1 MHTHLELVCAYQ
13 VDSMAG
19 KFAAGLPL
27 EERLE
32 FERRQ
37 RELCSALN
45 AQQQQA
51 SELQAK
57 LAAVRTCV

>member
-1 MHTHLELVCAYQ
+1 
-13 VDSMAG
+13 MAG